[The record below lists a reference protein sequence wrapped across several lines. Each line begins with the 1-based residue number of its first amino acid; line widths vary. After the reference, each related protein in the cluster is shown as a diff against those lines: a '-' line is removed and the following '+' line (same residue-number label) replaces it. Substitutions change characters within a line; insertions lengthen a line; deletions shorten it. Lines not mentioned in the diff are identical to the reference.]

1 MIKYTYMIPILHNI
15 DVEAP
20 DDEEEEDSIEG
31 DLKAW
36 KQMFP
41 ELQKIHSI
49 YVVTSSIFPTFTII
63 MGTIVLYNV
72 YLHH

>member
-41 ELQKIHSI
+41 ELQKFIL
-49 YVVTSSIFPTFTII
+49 F
-63 MGTIVLYNV
+63 M
-72 YLHH
+72 